1 MDPRPIRQDFKTYC
15 GPFHSISQTHMLL
28 HFNLKDI
35 STHINSFPL
44 MDQPPNLKICLCVL
58 FGSRIHSS
66 ICNFVCVCVCVC
78 FLGLHL
84 WHMEVPKLEV
94 KLELQLP
101 AYTTATATPVTYTIA
116 QSSTRS
122 LIH

>member
-66 ICNFVCVCVCVC
+66 ICNLCVCVCA
-78 FLGLHL
+78 F
-84 WHMEVPKLEV
+84 
-94 KLELQLP
+94 
-101 AYTTATATPVTYTIA
+101 
-116 QSSTRS
+116 
-122 LIH
+122 